1 MRGPKAIINLD
12 HLKSNFDLIQKYLN
26 GKRIM
31 AVVKANGYGHGSVP
45 CSLALESH
53 GCDFFGVF
61 SIEEGVEL
69 RNAGIKSDI
78 LVFSA
83 LDPASLNKAVK
94 NNLILNISDISH
106 LNALINFH
114 KKADTTPRI
123 HIKVDTGM
131 TRLGL
136 GIDAFKDVL
145 HLLIKHTEIKCEGIY
160 SHFATAD
167 EGNLSYAFDQEKK
180 FKLILDLTQELDYEI
195 KNIHFSNSGAAL
207 NIEQDYCNITRVG
220 MVLYGALPSE
230 EIEKSL
236 PVKPVLNFKA
246 PIVSIRSVPKNTYVS
261 YGGVYKTTSKTNII
275 VVQCGFADGLPRSW
289 YENGYIYYNGNKY
302 NIAGR
307 ICMDQFMVDFG
318 NDIPKIDDN
327 VLMIGKDG
335 SNEIRFET
343 ISNTI
348 KSTPYVLATGIGGR
362 TQRIYQG

>member
-12 HLKSNFDLIQKYLN
+12 HLKSNFSIIQKFLN
-26 GKRIM
+26 GKKIM

-45 CSLALESH
+45 CSLALENH

-61 SIEEGVEL
+61 SIEEGIEL
-69 RNAGIKSDI
+69 RNAGIQSDI

-83 LDPASLNKAVK
+83 LDPFRLNEAVK

-106 LNALINFH
+106 IAPLIDFH
-114 KKADTTPRI
+114 EETNTIPRI

-131 TRLGL
+131 TRLGFS
-136 GIDAFKDVL
+136 IDSFNDL
-145 HLLIKHTEIKCEGIY
+145 IELLIKHSEIKCEGIY

-167 EGNLSYAFDQEKK
+167 EGDFSYAVDQEEK
-180 FKLILDLTQELDYEI
+180 FKRILDLTQKLDYPI
-195 KNIHFSNSGAAL
+195 KNIHFSNSGATL

-220 MVLYGALPSE
+220 MLLYGALPSNE
-230 EIEKSL
+230 LEKIL

-246 PIVSIRSVPKNTYVS
+246 PIVSIRSVPKNTFVS
-261 YGGVYKTTSKTNII
+261 YGCAYKTTSKTNIV
-275 VVQCGFADGLPRSW
+275 VVQCGFADGFPRSW
-289 YENGYIYYNGNKY
+289 FEDGYICYNGNKY

-318 NDIPKIDDN
+318 NVIPKIDDN

-335 SNEIRFET
+335 SDEIRFET
-343 ISNTI
+343 IASALKT
-348 KSTPYVLATGIGGR
+348 TPYVLATAIGGR
-362 TQRIYQG
+362 TQRIYKG